1 MIKLFIILIGLLF
14 LISLGARVLGL
25 FGEHPSTLP
34 IFKTQAW
41 ATMKIPVIVFAV
53 IIGITVL
60 IVLISRTS
68 KEQERKEKE
77 FAHSQGWI
85 YTESYNDPQG
95 LTQEL
100 KSRLEKVCP
109 EKEFDVRNNMS
120 VESGRPNVFL
130 FDCWYRVRDWGPKEN
145 LGFAC
150 LIESDRLASVDSQV
164 DITERNSVDG
174 LLLSHQVD
182 MGDTEFTRN
191 FIVTSKNPVLAKRV
205 LCEPLQAVLLETRSQ
220 HLNYREINIG
230 PGGVVILTGGN
241 RSFEEWLLLIDLAR
255 RMESAFELF

>member
-1 MIKLFIILIGLLF
+1 
-14 LISLGARVLGL
+14 
-25 FGEHPSTLP
+25 
-34 IFKTQAW
+34 
-41 ATMKIPVIVFAV
+41 MKIPTIVFAG
-53 IIGITVL
+53 IIGFIVL

-68 KEQERKEKE
+68 KKQERKERD
-77 FAHSQGWI
+77 FAQSQGWI

-95 LTQEL
+95 RTDQL

-130 FDCWYRVRDWGPKEN
+130 FDCWYRVRDWGPKED

-174 LLLSHQVD
+174 VLLSHQVD

-191 FIVTSKNPVLAKRV
+191 FIVTSKNPSSAKRV
-205 LCEPLQAVLLETRSQ
+205 LSEPLQAVLLESTGRLSGF
-220 HLNYREINIG
+220 YEINVG
-230 PGGVVILTGGN
+230 PGGAVILTGGN
-241 RSFEEWLLLIDLAR
+241 KSFEEWFLLIDLAR
-255 RMESAFELF
+255 RIESVFE

>member
-1 MIKLFIILIGLLF
+1 
-14 LISLGARVLGL
+14 
-25 FGEHPSTLP
+25 
-34 IFKTQAW
+34 
-41 ATMKIPVIVFAV
+41 MKIPTIVFAG
-53 IIGITVL
+53 IIGFIVL

-68 KEQERKEKE
+68 KKQERKERD
-77 FAHSQGWI
+77 FAQSQGWI

-95 LTQEL
+95 RTDQL

-109 EKEFDVRNNMS
+109 EKEFNVRNNMI

-191 FIVTSKNPVLAKRV
+191 FIVTSKNSASAKRV
-205 LCEPLQAVLLETRSQ
+205 GSEPLQAVLLESRGQLSGF
-220 HLNYREINIG
+220 YEINIG
-230 PGGVVILTGGN
+230 PGGAVILTGAINHSRNGF
-241 RSFEEWLLLIDLAR
+241 S
-255 RMESAFELF
+255 